1 MVYYMHHF
9 IYNNGTRIKKN
20 MIELQKIQRKLNV
33 PKSLY
38 NKFGGFNYRNSEQIF
53 EAVKPLLEEH
63 KCVLTLS
70 DDIVLI
76 GDRFYVRATATI
88 TNSQGQSVS
97 ASALA
102 REAEDKKG
110 MDEAQVTGAASSYA
124 RKYALGGLFLIDDG
138 QDPDSQDNSNKTPIP
153 TTSSVPKT
161 QTPKSA
167 VKAAKIPAFD
177 LNAAIKEVLGAKNRE
192 DLVSIW
198 NNRKSLF
205 SGSDFEA
212 FKTAIAKKEKELRDE
227 PKVKTE

>member
-1 MVYYMHHF
+1 
-9 IYNNGTRIKKN
+9 

-97 ASALA
+97 TSALA
-102 REAEDKKG
+102 REAQDKKG
-110 MDEAQVTGAASSYA
+110 MDEAQLTGAASSYA

-153 TTSSVPKT
+153 TTSSVPRT
-161 QTPKSA
+161 QTPKTA
-167 VKAAKIPAFD
+167 AKAAKIPAFD

-212 FKTAIAKKEKELRDE
+212 FKTTIAKKEKELRDE
-227 PKVKTE
+227 PKVKAE

>member
-1 MVYYMHHF
+1 
-9 IYNNGTRIKKN
+9 

-33 PKSLY
+33 PKSLR
-38 NKFGGFNYRNSEQIF
+38 NNFGGFNYRNAEQIF

-70 DDIVLI
+70 DDIALI

-102 REAEDKKG
+102 REAQDKKG

-138 QDPDSQDNSNKTPIP
+138 QDPDSQDNSGKTAVSAAHSAPKAQA
-153 TTSSVPKT
+153 PKT
-161 QTPKSA
+161 TA
-167 VKAAKIPAFD
+167 KAAEIPAFD
-177 LNAAIKEVLGAKNRE
+177 LNTAIKEVLGATSRE
-192 DLVSIW
+192 QLQQIFAQ
-198 NNRKSLF
+198 RKSMLT
-205 SGSDFEA
+205 GDDL
-212 FKTAIAKKEKELRDE
+212 KTYKQTIAKRDKELSDE
-227 PKVKTE
+227 AEGK

>member
-1 MVYYMHHF
+1 
-9 IYNNGTRIKKN
+9 

-33 PKSLY
+33 PKSLR
-38 NKFGGFNYRNSEQIF
+38 NNFGGFNYRNAEQIF

-70 DDIVLI
+70 DDIALI

-102 REAEDKKG
+102 REAQDKKG

-138 QDPDSQDNSNKTPIP
+138 QDPDSQDNSGKTAVSAAPSAPKTP
-153 TTSSVPKT
+153 
-161 QTPKSA
+161 TPRA
-167 VKAAKIPAFD
+167 AAKAAETPAFD
-177 LNAAIKEVLGAKNRE
+177 LNTGIKEVLGATSRE
-192 DLVSIW
+192 QLQQIFAQ
-198 NNRKSLF
+198 RKSMLA
-205 SGSDFEA
+205 GDDL
-212 FKTAIAKKEKELRDE
+212 KTYKQTIAKRDKELSDE
-227 PKVKTE
+227 AKAK

>member
-1 MVYYMHHF
+1 
-9 IYNNGTRIKKN
+9 

-33 PKSLY
+33 PKSLR
-38 NKFGGFNYRNSEQIF
+38 NNFGGFNYRNAEQIF

-70 DDIVLI
+70 DDIALI

-102 REAEDKKG
+102 REAQDKKG

-138 QDPDSQDNSNKTPIP
+138 QDPDSQDNSGKTAVSAAPSAPKTP
-153 TTSSVPKT
+153 
-161 QTPKSA
+161 TPR
-167 VKAAKIPAFD
+167 AAANAFD
-177 LNAAIKEVLGAKNRE
+177 LNTAIKEVLGATSRE
-192 DLVSIW
+192 QLQQIFAQ
-198 NNRKSLF
+198 RKSMLA
-205 SGSDFEA
+205 GDDLKA
-212 FKTAIAKKEKELRDE
+212 YKQAIAKRDKELSDE
-227 PKVKTE
+227 AKAE